1 MGLLSGEGNFPWG
14 SMTMGS
20 SGEEIGMD
28 EVPGEID
35 MGASGDSELQLEV
48 LAGTG
53 RGEVEAVDCTFVLRN
68 GWLKKASNSILSF

>member
-1 MGLLSGEGNFPWG
+1 MPLVSTIVLRRGLRMGLLSGEGNFPWG

-53 RGEVEAVDCTFVLRN
+53 RGEAVE
-68 GWLKKASNSILSF
+68 